1 MSDPISVTGTVIGI
15 VSLGLSLCQG
25 LVDYLGALKCRREE
39 IESTYQQIN
48 GLQSSFSVI
57 KAVLPKLRTDYQAS
71 GQVVRNHLRLCE
83 DEIHRLTQLLDEF
96 KHHDSPSGSLN
107 MRVQF
112 QAKKL
117 LYPFRQGN
125 IHRLE
130 KWCTET
136 QWYPIG
142 GTTITAIV
150 RIDSSLSFPGICL
163 SR

>member
-1 MSDPISVTGTVIGI
+1 MSDPISVTGTVVGI

-39 IESTYQQIN
+39 IESAYQQIN
-48 GLQSSFSVI
+48 GLQNSFSVI

-83 DEIHRLTQLLDEF
+83 DEIKRLTQLLDEF
-96 KHHDSPSGSLN
+96 KHHDSPSGSLGV
-107 MRVQF
+107 RVQF

-130 KWCTET
+130 SGVQKLNGILLVAL
-136 QWYPIG
+136 Q
-142 GTTITAIV
+142 
-150 RIDSSLSFPGICL
+150 SLQL
-163 SR
+163 